1 MPEAALV
8 ETRSLTKY
16 FYPNQG
22 LYGRNK
28 RYVKALEDVNLSIYR
43 QETLGVVGESGCGK
57 TTLGRVMLFLVQ
69 PTSGQVIFDGR
80 DLTSLDRKEQ
90 GRFRRNMQIVF
101 QNPYQSFDPR
111 FSVQRSLAEPLRT
124 HAGLRGG
131 ELEERSRQLMRQVGM
146 PPDAVTRYPHEFSG
160 GQLQR
165 IAVARALA
173 LSPKFLVLDEP
184 TSALDVSV
192 QAQILNLLRDLQ
204 AELELTY
211 LFISHDLSVVQY
223 ISDRVAVMYLGKVVE
238 LVPTARLMEGDVQH
252 PYTQV
257 LMASIPEVHAERR
270 QERARLPRNIPDA
283 TRPPSGC
290 SFHPRCPFAMD
301 VCSRVEPPLVQ
312 ISESHWSACHLNDQP
327 REK

>member
-8 ETRSLTKY
+8 ETRNLTKY
-16 FYPNQG
+16 YYPSQS
-22 LYGRNK
+22 LFGRK
-28 RYVKALEDVNLSIYR
+28 KSYVKALEDVNLSIYQ

-69 PTSGQVIFDGR
+69 PTAGQVIFEGR
-80 DLTSLDRKEQ
+80 DLTSLDRQEQ
-90 GRFRRNMQIVF
+90 HRFRRNMQIVF

-111 FSVQRSLAEPLRT
+111 FSVLRSLAEPLKT
-124 HAGLRGG
+124 HAGLHG
-131 ELEERSRQLMRQVGM
+131 EELVERSRALMQQVGM

-204 AELELTY
+204 REMELTY

-238 LVPTARLMEGDVQH
+238 LVRTARLMEGDVQH
-252 PYTQV
+252 PYTRI
-257 LMASIPEVHAERR
+257 LMASIPEVFPERR
-270 QERARLPRNIPDA
+270 QERASLPRNIPDA

-290 SFHPRCPFAMD
+290 SFHPRCPFAME
-301 VCSRVEPPLVQ
+301 VCSQVEPPLVKIADQ
-312 ISESHWSACHLNDQP
+312 HWSACHLNDQP
-327 REK
+327 GET